1 MAAAPLARAASLGL
15 TQPVQTPSWPHR
27 PQVPMPELM
36 GSPFISSL
44 KKQVARGPV
53 TAEVRMAGS
62 QMRGFFTMLG
72 ICSMEVPMPW
82 LTSPPQRFSRKE
94 RTANPT
100 MLAQQPA
107 TAAPPASPVRPSTE
121 QIAAEEMGSVRA
133 MPMTTETRI
142 PIQKGWSTVAH
153 LTKSPTALAAV
164 PMAGAHQAERA
175 TPERMVTRGVT
186 RMSIL
191 VSLLTA
197 LPSSAAMTAM
207 NSTARGPPAPLPPE
221 RVVEPSALAA

>member
-1 MAAAPLARAASLGL
+1 MKPARTASRSGRSLYCGSVRSPGLIQPIFRKNRPKAQVRTAGRTKEIRISPTQSKAVGAMAAAPLARAASLGL

-82 LTSPPQRFSRKE
+82 LTSPPQRFSRKLI
-94 RTANPT
+94 TAKPT
-100 MLAQQPA
+100 ICAQQPA
-107 TAAPPASPVRPSTE
+107 VAAPPARPS
-121 QIAAEEMGSVRA
+121 RY
-133 MPMTTETRI
+133 
-142 PIQKGWSTVAH
+142 QKSMIRN
-153 LTKSPTALAAV
+153 LSCYFF
-164 PMAGAHQAERA
+164 AGGQ
-175 TPERMVTRGVT
+175 
-186 RMSIL
+186 
-191 VSLLTA
+191 
-197 LPSSAAMTAM
+197 
-207 NSTARGPPAPLPPE
+207 
-221 RVVEPSALAA
+221 